1 MTPLRILLVDD
12 HKLFRRGIELLLASH
27 EGFEVVGSAGDGLEA
42 IALARK
48 TEPDLILMD
57 VEMPRCNGLEAVRQ
71 IKSEMPHVKVAMLT
85 VSDDSDDLFDAIKS
99 GAQGYLLKDIEPD
112 QLVDMLEGVRHGE
125 APLSGLMA
133 ARILDE
139 FSRAA
144 PVARSVADQESAVLA
159 GDAAPGL
166 TEREIEV
173 LELVVAGR
181 SNTEIAKD
189 LFITTYTVK
198 NHLSNILS
206 KLHLQNRVQLAV
218 YAVRQRLV
226 EEEGEG

>member
-71 IKSEMPHVKVAMLT
+71 IKSEMPHVKVVMLT